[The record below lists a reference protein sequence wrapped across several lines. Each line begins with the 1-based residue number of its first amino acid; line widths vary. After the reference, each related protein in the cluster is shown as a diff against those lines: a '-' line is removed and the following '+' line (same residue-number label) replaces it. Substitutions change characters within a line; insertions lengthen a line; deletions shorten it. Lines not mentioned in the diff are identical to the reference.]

1 MLARR
6 RGTIVLTDKGIWFW
20 LAGAALVASLLGTA
34 GITNEAGSSL
44 LLAFGAMVALGL
56 TRHGSR

>member
-1 MLARR
+1 VLA
-6 RGTIVLTDKGIWFW
+6 DKGIWMW

-34 GITNEAGSSL
+34 GIANEAGSSL

-56 TRHGSR
+56 TRYGSR